1 MKQPLEILMKLKLVF
16 TSYTELFNG
25 SITERSYA
33 DLLVSSKKKQVQT
46 FPHKVYA
53 VLCEKIFF
61 SFHNRIHL
69 TRQNRFMRN
78 PVNPCIFAYFA
89 QCRIN

>member
-1 MKQPLEILMKLKLVF
+1 MKQPLEILIKLKLVF
-16 TSYTELFNG
+16 TSYMELFNG
-25 SITERSYA
+25 SITERSYV
-33 DLLVSSKKKQVQT
+33 DFLVSLKKKQLQT
-46 FPHKVYA
+46 FLHNVYA
-53 VLCEKIFF
+53 VLCKKIFF

-89 QCRIN
+89 QCRTN